1 MDEELI
7 EEEKQNEYNDSTPTP
22 LARQNQKLLPEEI
35 LFQKNL
41 QIPEIIAEYKAL
53 YERDPHTDNY
63 NLQLIHV

>member
-1 MDEELI
+1 MEEELI
-7 EEEKQNEYNDSTPTP
+7 EEDKHNDFNDQTPTP
-22 LARQNQKLLPEEI
+22 LARQNQRLQPEEI

-41 QIPEIIAEYKAL
+41 QIPDIIAEYKNL